1 MASAA
6 VVQVGDLG
14 AAYLAGATGDAGDRR
29 RAVRQFRARFGTIE
43 QWRATSPTDQLAA
56 SPAARA
62 FAAFAAVGAGVAV
75 DATYVVGAASKWGRH
90 VADRDLEQVA
100 RFRLQASSLG
110 FDQREVDKM
119 WSKLAQI
126 SVIIGTS
133 PDSLTSEQYLSGREA
148 FRAAVTAKHGRAP
161 KSLTTPLF
169 GLGRGDVPPRPGTP
183 PRPTGAVADQ
193 VGARNRLG
201 PDRRPG
207 AGAGGHHAPLP
218 RPAPC
223 QPAGLIGCRR

>member
-1 MASAA
+1 
-6 VVQVGDLG
+6 
-14 AAYLAGATGDAGDRR
+14 
-29 RAVRQFRARFGTIE
+29 
-43 QWRATSPTDQLAA
+43 
-56 SPAARA
+56 
-62 FAAFAAVGAGVAV
+62 
-75 DATYVVGAASKWGRH
+75 VVGAASKWGRH

-169 GLGRGDVPPRPGTP
+169 GLDAVMFHRGQAPPRAPWRARSVP
-183 PRPTGAVADQ
+183 ETGWDQ
-193 VGARNRLG
+193 IAAQAPVLAATMHRYLDQLRVSLRASSVF
-201 PDRRPG
+201 RR
-207 AGAGGHHAPLP
+207 
-218 RPAPC
+218 
-223 QPAGLIGCRR
+223 